1 MEDLDLLLQ
10 DLESLGMKSC
20 LRQGVDYGWGIDLKG
35 ECDGKL
41 GMHISEEAL
50 QWLHDHGHTEHKSSA
65 NNAYLWGINNGKSS
79 FVLPQKFNDFLEGRH
94 VIFSLHG
101 QVHLFETKVQD
112 PPESLKANGKEL
124 YRAET
129 KVLYIVKAASTTGL
143 YESHEILF
151 PLTQNHEESQNLQ
164 LRLAQKLGS
173 LTS

>member
-1 MEDLDLLLQ
+1 MENLDLLLQ

-20 LRQGVDYGWGIDLKG
+20 LRQGVDYGWGIDLQG
-35 ECDGKL
+35 ECNGKL
-41 GMHISEEAL
+41 DMYLTREAFE
-50 QWLHDHGHTEHKSSA
+50 WLHEHGHTEHKSSA
-65 NNAYLWGINNGKSS
+65 NNALVWAINNGKSS
-79 FVLPQKFNDFLEGRH
+79 FVLPQKFNDFLEDRF

-101 QVHLFETKVQD
+101 QIHLFETLVQD
-112 PPESLKANGKEL
+112 PPETLKANGKEV

-164 LRLAQKLGS
+164 LRLAQKLAT
-173 LTS
+173 LTP